1 MKRGERS
8 TRREKDSTRREK
20 DGTRHGK
27 RTAKH
32 KNHLI
37 NIKKDFIKMEYKE
50 ILIKLAYLVSSIMF
64 IIGIKMMGKTPTA
77 RQGNLYSAVAM
88 LIAIVATLL
97 QVRMFSLPEI
107 FACILVGTLIGM
119 YYAKKVA
126 MTKIPEMVAIFNGVG
141 GLASVL
147 VSAADYWANM
157 HEKSVATIDIITLVS
172 AILGIIIGAIT
183 FTGSYIA
190 FAKLNGTISGGSI
203 SFKGQHLLNL
213 VVAVAMIGA
222 SVMLC
227 IAPTQAIY
235 LYAIV
240 FLGLLLGV
248 LTVIPIGG
256 ADMPVVISLLNSYS
270 GIAACMTGF
279 VLQNNVLIITGA
291 LVGASGIILTQIM
304 CKAMNRS
311 LMNVLLGGFGTAPAA
326 AGAGG
331 SASDIVVKEVGAE
344 EAAMIF
350 DSASSVIIV
359 PGYGMAV
366 SQAQHI
372 VREMTEM
379 LEKKNI
385 TVKYAIHPVAGRM
398 PGHMN
403 VLLAEANIPY
413 DKLIEMD
420 DINEEFAQTDVAFII
435 GANDVVNPAARSNPA
450 SPIYGMPIL
459 NADKAR
465 TVIVSK
471 RGMNAGYAGI
481 ENELFGYPN
490 CLMLFGDAKTTLT
503 KVVNEL
509 KEM

>member
-1 MKRGERS
+1 MV
-8 TRREKDSTRREK
+8 
-20 DGTRHGK
+20 
-27 RTAKH
+27 

-37 NIKKDFIKMEYKE
+37 NIKKDFINMEFIP

-77 RQGNLYSAVAM
+77 RKGNLYSAVAM

-97 QVRMFSLPEI
+97 QAKLFSLPEI

-147 VSAADYWANM
+147 VSAADYWMNM
-157 HEKSVATIDIITLVS
+157 HERTPVVVDMITLVS
-172 AILGIIIGAIT
+172 AILGIIIGAVT

-213 VVAVAMIGA
+213 VVAVVMIGA

-227 IAPTQAIY
+227 IDPTKEIY

-311 LMNVLLGGFGTAPAA
+311 LMNVLLGGFGTAPTA
-326 AGAGG
+326 AGGGG